1 MSGTTWSKFYW
12 SDWLSDPG
20 LRNCSLAARGL
31 WIDML
36 CIAAQSDPI
45 GYLTIKGQ
53 SLTVHDTA
61 RMVGGSAP
69 EVMKLIEEL
78 ERNGVLSRDRNGT
91 IYNRRLVRDAKRS
104 REAKKNG
111 KEGGNPSL
119 RKQRGNPSEDNPL
132 LKGTLNT
139 HMPYAT
145 SQDTNSLESESKKKV
160 SRSAD
165 APATKPENVVSI
177 NRYAFE
183 GKIIRLSQEHFDR
196 WRQSYFAIEDMQAA
210 LQTADDYYSDPPPA
224 DGKWFF
230 SVSKWLQRDHI
241 AALERRAKADKDR
254 AKADKEE
261 LRRQGNAW

>member
-31 WIDML
+31 WIEML

-45 GYLTIKGQ
+45 GYLAIKGQ

-69 EVMKLIEEL
+69 EVAKLIEEL

-119 RKQRGNPSEDNPL
+119 RKQRGNPSEDNPR
-132 LKGTLNT
+132 LKGTLKP
-139 HMPYAT
+139 HKPYAN
-145 SQDTNSLESESKKKV
+145 SQDTNSQESKKKV
-160 SRSAD
+160 RGAN
-165 APATKPENVVSI
+165 APPTENVVSI
-177 NRYAFE
+177 SRYAFE
-183 GKIIRLSQEHFDR
+183 GRIIRLSQAEFDR
-196 WRQSYFAIEDMQAA
+196 WRESYFEIKDMLAA
-210 LQTADDYYSDPPPA
+210 LQAADDYYFQNQPK

-230 SVSKWLQRDHI
+230 PVSRWLQREHT
-241 AALERRAKADKDR
+241 AALEHR

-261 LRRQGNAW
+261 LRRRGDAW